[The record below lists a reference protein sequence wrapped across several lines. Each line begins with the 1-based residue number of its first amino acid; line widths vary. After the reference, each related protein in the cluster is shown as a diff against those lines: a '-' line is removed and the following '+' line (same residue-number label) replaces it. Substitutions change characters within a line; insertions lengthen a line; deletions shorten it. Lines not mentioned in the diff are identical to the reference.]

1 MGGGIFQRIFDRQ
14 CALPG
19 IAADGHYTVVF
30 AADILIIVTF
40 ILELYFPLIL
50 MLVNLGLG
58 LLGVKVKDTCHFAH
72 IIFLSL
78 SLNVQPVNSFVLIIT
93 WFVWV

>member
-1 MGGGIFQRIFDRQ
+1 
-14 CALPG
+14 
-19 IAADGHYTVVF
+19 
-30 AADILIIVTF
+30 
-40 ILELYFPLIL
+40 

-93 WFVWV
+93 WFVWVCGNAPSNKYIMNGVGAVDSMTIILGDISM

>member
-1 MGGGIFQRIFDRQ
+1 
-14 CALPG
+14 
-19 IAADGHYTVVF
+19 
-30 AADILIIVTF
+30 
-40 ILELYFPLIL
+40 

-93 WFVWV
+93 WFVWVCGNAPSNKYNEWCWRGGFDDHNIG